1 MGLWIGFPEIGD
13 LVGHSKDRHSN
24 TCFGDMK
31 AARDALARHD
41 SGSSARFFY
50 CAKADSDERAGGN
63 HPTVKPLALMRY
75 LIQLVSLPGDTVI
88 DPFGGS
94 GTTGEAAQALGRNAI
109 LIELNPA
116 YCELIKQR
124 TAQTGMVLA

>member
-1 MGLWIGFPEIGD
+1 
-13 LVGHSKDRHSN
+13 
-24 TCFGDMK
+24 
-31 AARDALARHD
+31 
-41 SGSSARFFY
+41 
-50 CAKADSDERAGGN
+50 
-63 HPTVKPLALMRY
+63 MRY